1 MSDPSGSVPEGAPAF
16 NTNDPVTG
24 TGAQAAETTA
34 QVPHATRTEIETS
47 ASDQQDQREAADAN
61 RGRIHFG
68 EQSNVNVDQAQRD
81 FDNLRRQ
88 LTRDSLLSQEPE
100 HGEDDAAEKG
110 EAESGGF
117 DLLEQFKS
125 VRQRQE
131 EAGINSAKS
140 GVTWRNLN
148 VYGDDVSH
156 SEIGMFLTPFA
167 HFLNLKAHLTHLFSR
182 AGAYRHIL
190 HNLTGYVGEGEML
203 LILGRPGSG
212 CSTLLR
218 VLANETRT
226 YKRITGDV
234 RFSGIPAKEFAKHYR
249 GEVQYN
255 QEDDAHHPTLTVQQ
269 TLNFAAKCK
278 VPGKRLHAS
287 KKTYVESI
295 VDNLLTMYGLTAAAG
310 TLVGNAFIRGISG
323 GERKR
328 LSIAEQFATRSSIDI
343 WDGSTRGLD
352 AASALDYVKSLRI
365 VCDIMGKATIA
376 SIYQASEDIYK
387 QFDRVLVIDK
397 GRCLYHGPIADA
409 VPYFYALGYAKPPRE
424 TTPDF
429 LTSLSDPH
437 SRHVRPGYENR
448 VPKTA
453 EEFEARWMASQSCAT
468 IQRNMDSY
476 EQQGDS
482 DQVGSNFRAA
492 VHQSKQKHASKKSPY
507 MVSYYQQFKACF
519 IREYQLLLGNPMA
532 NIFRIT
538 FNIIMGFVV
547 GSCFYDLHLDSTGA
561 FARGGVLFFALLFNA
576 FSANAELNSS
586 MFGRPVLYKHKNFAI
601 HHPSAMFLAKS
612 IMDVPIFAVN
622 IVIFSVILY
631 WLAGLRADAGAF
643 FVFLAFIL
651 MATITNAAFF
661 RLIAYIS
668 PNIDLAHTMS
678 SVSLISMILYT
689 GYLIPYSAMRGW
701 FIWIYWI
708 NPLAYALGGLMMNE
722 FRGLTFSCNGPTL
735 VPSGA
740 PQYSNVANQVCTI
753 QGSVP
758 GSTTVSGDA
767 YLMSSVKLNTDR
779 RGVWFVALFAFACLY
794 WFCCALAIEYLEYGK
809 GGYTVNKFKRN
820 ALQERHA
827 QDKIEAEKAAASAAA
842 ITSAPA
848 DGSTTAVDSQVDLEA
863 ASYDPHRREGQV
875 LKEDPGH
882 GIDLSKEVG
891 DAAPFLW
898 RNINYTVP
906 VKAEPTGKRQLLR
919 NVSGWSRPGNLT
931 ALMGSSGAG
940 KTTLMDV
947 LVRRKTTGVIE
958 GESLLCGR
966 EPGVDFK
973 RLTGYCEQMDVH
985 NEFAT
990 VRETL
995 CFSAEMRQPPNVSI
1009 AEKHEYVSK
1018 IITLLEMDNIADALI
1033 GNVEHGVGIS
1043 VEERKRLTIAI
1054 ELVAKPR
1061 VLFLDEP
1068 TSGLDSQSALNIVR
1082 FLRMLAD
1089 QGQSILCT
1097 IHQPSSLLFDS
1108 FDSLLLLARGGYTV
1122 YFGDL
1127 GDDSKTLINYFESN
1141 GADHCPPDYNPAEYI
1156 LDVVGAGTAAK
1167 KTLDWVQ
1174 IWQDSREKH
1183 EVDSELEAMWAKDVA
1198 EAPAQR
1204 PYSTVYAQTFWSQMR
1219 KITGRALFDQW
1230 RNVHYN
1236 FARIILQVFIA
1247 LFLGLSFI
1255 QLSDGTVALQ
1265 NRVFALFQTSVLG
1278 ITLINT
1284 VQPLFFEERNLF
1296 IREQAQGFYSWFPW
1310 TFSVIVAELPYSILS
1325 STLFFV
1331 IFYYAVGFDSSSD
1344 RAGYF
1349 YIMYIV
1355 FIFFAISLG
1364 QMIAAWM
1371 PNLFTAAMINPFVGS
1386 MLALFCGVTMPPKA
1400 MPGFWSGWMYWVST
1414 YHYGIEGFIVNDLH
1428 GKSVVCESEEFFK
1441 ILPPANQTCGSY
1453 MSDFFSGGAP
1463 GYVNNP
1469 EATSE
1474 CEYCPYKV
1482 GDEFYAPYEWSFDH
1496 RWRNFGILIGFCVFN
1511 WIFIFLGARR
1521 FRTKH

>member
-1 MSDPSGSVPEGAPAF
+1 MSDPTGSLSQGDPIHHTDDPVTTITPGAPA
-16 NTNDPVTG
+16 
-24 TGAQAAETTA
+24 TA
-34 QVPHATRTEIETS
+34 QPTSAEVPHTISTSNETS
-47 ASDQQDQREAADAN
+47 AADQQDQREAAEAN

-68 EQSNVNVDQAQRD
+68 EQSNINIDQAHRD

-88 LTRDSLLSQEPE
+88 LTRDSLLSQEQE
-100 HGEDDAAEKG
+100 QHGADDAAEKG
-110 EAESGGF
+110 EAESGGY

-131 EAGINSAKS
+131 EAGISTAKS

-156 SEIGMFLTPFA
+156 SEIGFFLTPFINL
-167 HFLNLKAHLTHLFSR
+167 LNFKAHLKHLFTRSSDS
-182 AGAYRHIL
+182 YRHIL

-255 QEDDAHHPTLTVQQ
+255 QEDDAHHPTLTVKQ
-269 TLNFAAKCK
+269 TLTFAAKCK
-278 VPGKRLHAS
+278 VPGKRLQAS
-287 KKTYVESI
+287 KKTYVETI
-295 VDNLLTMYGLTAAAG
+295 VDNLQTMYGLTAAAG

-376 SIYQASEDIYK
+376 SIYQASEDIYR

-397 GRCLYHGPIADA
+397 GRCFYHGPISEA
-409 VPYFYALGYAKPPRE
+409 VPYFYALGYSKPPRE

-437 SRHVRPGYENR
+437 SRHVRPGYEDR
-448 VPKTA
+448 APKTP
-453 EEFEARWMASQSCAT
+453 EEFEARWLASKACST
-468 IQRNMDSY
+468 IQSKMDLY
-476 EQQGDS
+476 EQQGNS
-482 DQVGSNFRAA
+482 EQAGPNFREA

-507 MVSYYQQFKACF
+507 TVSFYQQFKACF
-519 IREYQLLLGNPMA
+519 VREYQLLLGNPTA
-532 NIFRIT
+532 NVFRIS
-538 FNIIMGFVV
+538 FNVIMGFVV
-547 GSCFYDLHLDSTGA
+547 GSCFYNLQPDSGGA

-576 FSANAELNSS
+576 FSANAELNAS
-586 MFGRPVLYKHKNFAI
+586 MYGRPVLYKHKNFAI

-622 IVIFSVILY
+622 IIIFSVILY
-631 WLAGLRADAGAF
+631 FLAGLRPDAGAF

-668 PNIDLAHTMS
+668 PNIDLAHTIS
-678 SVSLISMILYT
+678 AVSLISMILYT

-722 FRGLTFSCNGPTL
+722 FYGLTLHCGGSTL

-740 PQYSNVANQVCTI
+740 PQYSNLANQVCTI
-753 QGSVP
+753 KGATP
-758 GSTTVSGDA
+758 GSPTVSGND
-767 YLMSSVKLNTDR
+767 YLQATINLPTSR

-809 GGYTVNKFKRN
+809 GGYTVNKFKRA
-820 ALQERHA
+820 ALKEREA
-827 QDKIEAEKAAASAAA
+827 EEKAEAEKAAAIIANANA
-842 ITSAPA
+842 TA
-848 DGSTTAVDSQVDLEA
+848 DASSTA
-863 ASYDPHRREGQV
+863 
-875 LKEDPGH
+875 
-882 GIDLSKEVG
+882 VG

-898 RNINYTVP
+898 KNINYTVP
-906 VKAEPTGKRQLLR
+906 VKSEPSGKRQLLR

-966 EPGVDFK
+966 EPGIDFK

-995 CFSAEMRQPPNVSI
+995 RFSAEMRQPTTVPLT
-1009 AEKHEYVSK
+1009 EKYEYVDK

-1108 FDSLLLLARGGYTV
+1108 FDSLLLLARGGHTV

-1127 GDDSKTLINYFESN
+1127 GEDSRTLIDYFESN
-1141 GADHCPPDYNPAEYI
+1141 GADRCPADYNPAEYI

-1174 IWQDSREKH
+1174 IWQDSRQRQEM
-1183 EVDSELEAMWAKDVA
+1183 DAELERLWAQDIA

-1204 PYSTVYAQTFWSQMR
+1204 PYTTLYAQTFWAQMR
-1219 KITGRALFDQW
+1219 KVTGRALFDQW

-1236 FARIILQVFIA
+1236 FARIVLQVFIA

-1255 QLSDGTVALQ
+1255 QLGDGTVALQ
-1265 NRVFALFQTSVLG
+1265 NRIFALFQTAVLG

-1310 TFSVIVAELPYSILS
+1310 TFSVIVAELPYAILS

-1331 IFYYAVGFDSSSD
+1331 IFYFAVGFDSSSD
-1344 RAGYF
+1344 RVGYF
-1349 YIMYIV
+1349 YITYIV
-1355 FIFFAISLG
+1355 FIFFALSLG
-1364 QMIAAWM
+1364 QMIASWM
-1371 PNLFTAAMINPFVGS
+1371 PNLFAASMVNPFLGS
-1386 MLALFCGVTMPPKA
+1386 MLALFCGVTIPPDTMPA
-1400 MPGFWSGWMYWVST
+1400 FWSRWMYWIST
-1414 YHYGIEGFIVNDLH
+1414 YHYSVESFVVNDLH
-1428 GKSVVCESEEFFK
+1428 GKAVICKSEEFFE
-1441 ILPPANQTCGSY
+1441 IIPPANQTCGSY
-1453 MSDFFSGGAP
+1453 MSDFFGAGAP
-1463 GYVNNP
+1463 GYINNP
-1469 EATSE
+1469 EDSTS
-1474 CEYCPYKV
+1474 CQYCPFKV
-1482 GDEFYAPYEWSFDH
+1482 GDEFYAPYKWSFDH

-1511 WIFIFLGARR
+1511 WIVTILGSRR
-1521 FRTKH
+1521 FRTRK